1 MCIIRKLSGI
11 ITLKWLSKNKD
22 LKTAFKIIW
31 ILSGFV
37 SLLIICTI
45 LCTQPDFVFKNMPTC
60 EYKLLGK
67 ECFLCGTTRA
77 FYQIKE
83 LNIQK
88 AYDLNKFSIVLFS
101 AMIINVLIIVI
112 NFKNNFKTL

>member
-1 MCIIRKLSGI
+1 
-11 ITLKWLSKNKD
+11 
-22 LKTAFKIIW
+22 
-31 ILSGFV
+31 
-37 SLLIICTI
+37 
-45 LCTQPDFVFKNMPTC
+45 MPTC